1 MNKLSVSMTR
11 AETVGGWIYLVLQL
25 TILPVFLVSVNLLL
39 GSPLSDA
46 SLNFV
51 FYALNFICATV
62 IFRRFLL
69 DSLRQALAAPFRCLR
84 SALFGLILYYLLSLL
99 MGFLIVSIAPDFSN
113 ANDQNIAD
121 QARDNYM
128 LVSIGTVLLVPP
140 VEEVLYRG
148 LIFRGLYNR
157 SRVAAYIA
165 STLVFCAIHVTGY
178 IGFYDPLTL
187 LLCFL
192 QYIPAGLCLGWAYA
206 RADSIWAPILMHITV
221 NQIAMSVT
229 R

>member
-1 MNKLSVSMTR
+1 MTKT
-11 AETVGGWIYLVLQL
+11 ETICGWIYLVLQL
-25 TILPVFLVSVNLLL
+25 LILPVILVLVNLLL
-39 GSPLSDA
+39 GNPLSDA

-51 FYALNFICATV
+51 FFALNFICVTV

-69 DSLRQALAAPFRCLR
+69 DSLRQALATPFRCLR
-84 SALFGLILYYLLSLL
+84 SAFFGFILYYILS
-99 MGFLIVSIAPDFSN
+99 FLISFVILYIAPDFSN
-113 ANDQNIAD
+113 VNDESIAD
-121 QARDNYM
+121 MTQDNFALM
-128 LVSIGTVLLVPP
+128 SIGTVLLVPP
-140 VEEVLYRG
+140 VEEVFYRG

-157 SRVAAYIA
+157 SRVAAYIV

-178 IGFYDPLTL
+178 IGLYDPLTL

-206 RADSIWAPILMHITV
+206 RADSIWAPILMHITI
-221 NQIAMSVT
+221 NQIAMSAM